1 MSDSTVITKLTG
13 SDIFVESVK
22 VLNFNIRILLGII
35 FTCLIYCLF
44 LSIYAT
50 SSTAPSTNC
59 KCIECSMEAF
69 KNELGYKHINSSIAR
84 LSSVLDENN
93 NPVLLSTGMAVK
105 YLIDENDSRYYKY
118 EIYGFLNL
126 INKSLYDDDTSLRYV
141 AYSFVNENLQEIG
154 NLELDNDRVYK
165 LRFDSPVNYT
175 NIVIASVDDKTIQA
189 LIKGDFRKY

>member
-1 MSDSTVITKLTG
+1 
-13 SDIFVESVK
+13 
-22 VLNFNIRILLGII
+22 
-35 FTCLIYCLF
+35 
-44 LSIYAT
+44 
-50 SSTAPSTNC
+50 
-59 KCIECSMEAF
+59 MEAF